1 MRISD
6 WSSDVCS
13 SDLHAAVRDT
23 VLSLEEQGFEP
34 VLLPVGSDGL
44 IVMDAAQAVI
54 DERTALVAGMLVNNE
69 IGVIQPVDELRNL
82 AAEQGA
88 LFFCDAV
95 QGYGRAPMPSDPDM
109 VAISGHKIYGPK
121 GVGALWLREGLELP
135 PLIYGGGQE
144 QGMRSGTLSPALC
157 VGLGVAAKL
166 MRDRAESDAAHVDA
180 LWSRA
185 VELFANWRING
196 SVMNRYHGNL
206 NIRREGLDAAR
217 LMSECR
223 EIAFSLGSARSE
235 ERRVGKEWVRTCRSW
250 WSP

>member
-6 WSSDVCS
+6 WGSDVCS
-13 SDLHAAVRDT
+13 SDL
-23 VLSLEEQGFEP
+23 
-34 VLLPVGSDGL
+34 
-44 IVMDAAQAVI
+44 
-54 DERTALVAGMLVNNE
+54 
-69 IGVIQPVDELRNL
+69 
-82 AAEQGA
+82 
-88 LFFCDAV
+88 
-95 QGYGRAPMPSDPDM
+95 
-109 VAISGHKIYGPK
+109 
-121 GVGALWLREGLELP
+121 LP

-217 LMSECR
+217 MMS
-223 EIAFSLGSARSE
+223 A
-235 ERRVGKEWVRTCRSW
+235 ERKSTRLNS
-250 WSP
+250 SH

>member
-6 WSSDVCS
+6 WSSDVCP
-13 SDLHAAVRDT
+13 SDL
-23 VLSLEEQGFEP
+23 
-34 VLLPVGSDGL
+34 
-44 IVMDAAQAVI
+44 
-54 DERTALVAGMLVNNE
+54 
-69 IGVIQPVDELRNL
+69 
-82 AAEQGA
+82 
-88 LFFCDAV
+88 
-95 QGYGRAPMPSDPDM
+95 
-109 VAISGHKIYGPK
+109 

-223 EIAFSLGSARSE
+223 DIAFSLGSACASGSGPASARKSVE
-235 ERRVGKEWVRTCRSW
+235 SGKSVSVRVELGVRRVLTKKKQK
-250 WSP
+250 